1 MRWRRSPEEIGLCFR
16 AVGVFTLTEGTAG
29 AWGLWAALLSWL
41 FFSWCICMSECDGYS
56 CLGLRFLWGLVGYS
70 CTSKLVPLFPQ
81 CMCMWWWRCQRGQA
95 RQECGPG
102 WGWCAVTVL
111 AGWPGHQADF
121 DLLPLHWDREQASA
135 SMYYSRAHLSFL
147 PPCGKPHSV
156 FKQLSEVF
164 FLVLDPRAGMP
175 QWDLDPM
182 LLRDDPW
189 AHDILLLFWVTC

>member
-1 MRWRRSPEEIGLCFR
+1 MRGAVRDGIRYR
-16 AVGVFTLTEGTAG
+16 ALGG
-29 AWGLWAALLSWL
+29 A
-41 FFSWCICMSECDGYS
+41 
-56 CLGLRFLWGLVGYS
+56 LG
-70 CTSKLVPLFPQ
+70 
-81 CMCMWWWRCQRGQA
+81 A
-95 RQECGPG
+95 
-102 WGWCAVTVL
+102 VL

-182 LLRDDPW
+182 LLRDDP
-189 AHDILLLFWVTC
+189 

>member
-1 MRWRRSPEEIGLCFR
+1 MAIPALVWGFY
-16 AVGVFTLTEGTAG
+16 G
-29 AWGLWAALLSWL
+29 AWWVTAALLSWFPSSL
-41 FFSWCICMSECDGYS
+41 SVCVCDGED
-56 CLGLRFLWGLVGYS
+56 
-70 CTSKLVPLFPQ
+70 
-81 CMCMWWWRCQRGQA
+81 A
-95 RQECGPG
+95 REDRQGQECGPG